1 MKIENVVKKFDKK
14 DIYLCPKCSEKA
26 QIEGISLICINNH
39 RYDFSKKGYIHL
51 INNYKPTKYNEELF
65 EARSVIFNNG
75 FYGKVLDA
83 LGSLIEKYSEDRVV
97 DIGCGEGYYIRSLK
111 ERFTD
116 KYFYGLDNSKDAI
129 ELAVK
134 DDKKNPYMIANLSN
148 LPFED
153 NSISCIL
160 NILTPANYT
169 EFFRVL
175 GKDGYLIKVIPN
187 ADYLKEIRAI
197 TGAKEYNNDDT
208 IKLIEENCDVVER
221 VNVKDTYVLDDFLAE
236 NFLKMTPLTFS
247 KQIQKSDIKKLNE
260 ITIDLEILVCKK

>member
-1 MKIENVVKKFDKK
+1 M
-14 DIYLCPKCSEKA
+14 
-26 QIEGISLICINNH
+26 
-39 RYDFSKKGYIHL
+39 
-51 INNYKPTKYNEELF
+51 
-65 EARSVIFNNG
+65 
-75 FYGKVLDA
+75 LDA
-83 LGSLIEKYSEDRVV
+83 LGDMIEKYSGDRVI

-111 ERFTD
+111 ERFAD

-153 NSISCIL
+153 SSVSCIL

-187 ADYLKEIRAI
+187 TDYLKEIRAI

-208 IKLIEENCDVVER
+208 IKLIKGNCDIVER
-221 VNVKDTYVLDDFLAE
+221 VNVKETYILDDYLAE
-236 NFLKMTPLTFS
+236 NFLKMTPLTFL
-247 KQIQKSDIKKLNE
+247 KQIQKSDIKN
-260 ITIDLEILVCKK
+260 